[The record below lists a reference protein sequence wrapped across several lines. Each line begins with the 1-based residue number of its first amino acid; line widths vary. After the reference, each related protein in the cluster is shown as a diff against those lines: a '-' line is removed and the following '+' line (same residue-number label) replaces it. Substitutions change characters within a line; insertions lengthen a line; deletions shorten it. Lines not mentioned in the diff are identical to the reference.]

1 MLDLEQEM
9 SRCRVCPR
17 KCGADREHG
26 KTGYCKAPSGV
37 AAARAAL
44 HFWEE
49 PCISGTTGSGTVF
62 FSGCNLRCVYCQ
74 NHHIAEMESG
84 KVISIGRLSD
94 IFLELQAQN
103 ANNIN
108 LVTPSHYVLQI
119 REALFQAK
127 KKGLT
132 VPVVYNCGGYEK
144 VETLRRLEGLVDIWL
159 PDMKYADGSLAA
171 ELSAAPDYFP
181 VAAAAIQ
188 EMFRQTGPYVI
199 ENGLLRRGVV
209 IRHLVLPGYP
219 DNSRRVMDW
228 VARTFRPGDV
238 LFSLMSQYTPQPDAQ
253 GRLARRVTRA
263 EYRAAAEYM
272 RNCGIVDGF
281 TQERTAAKEEYTPP
295 FDLTG
300 V

>member
-1 MLDLEQEM
+1 MQDLELEM

-108 LVTPSHYVLQI
+108 LVTPGHY
-119 REALFQAK
+119 
-127 KKGLT
+127 
-132 VPVVYNCGGYEK
+132 C
-144 VETLRRLEGLVDIWL
+144 
-159 PDMKYADGSLAA
+159 
-171 ELSAAPDYFP
+171 
-181 VAAAAIQ
+181 
-188 EMFRQTGPYVI
+188 
-199 ENGLLRRGVV
+199 LL
-209 IRHLVLPGYP
+209 
-219 DNSRRVMDW
+219 
-228 VARTFRPGDV
+228 
-238 LFSLMSQYTPQPDAQ
+238 YTSPSPRD
-253 GRLARRVTRA
+253 
-263 EYRAAAEYM
+263 
-272 RNCGIVDGF
+272 CS
-281 TQERTAAKEEYTPP
+281 
-295 FDLTG
+295 
-300 V
+300 

>member
-1 MLDLEQEM
+1 MQDLEQEM

-49 PCISGTTGSGTVF
+49 PCISGTTGAGTVF

-119 REALFQAK
+119 REALLLAK
-127 KKGLT
+127 EKGLT
-132 VPVVYNCGGYEK
+132 VPIVYNCGGYES
-144 VETLRRLEGLVDIWL
+144 VEALQALDADREFLTAGGVFTNDAIDAYIALRLEENDRVRMT
-159 PDMKYADGSLAA
+159 PHPVEF
-171 ELSAAPDYFP
+171 ELYYS
-181 VAAAAIQ
+181 V
-188 EMFRQTGPYVI
+188 
-199 ENGLLRRGVV
+199 
-209 IRHLVLPGYP
+209 
-219 DNSRRVMDW
+219 
-228 VARTFRPGDV
+228 
-238 LFSLMSQYTPQPDAQ
+238 
-253 GRLARRVTRA
+253 
-263 EYRAAAEYM
+263 
-272 RNCGIVDGF
+272 
-281 TQERTAAKEEYTPP
+281 
-295 FDLTG
+295 
-300 V
+300 

>member
-132 VPVVYNCGGYEK
+132 VPVVYNCGGYES
-144 VETLRRLEGLVDIWL
+144 VEALQALDADREFLTAGGVFTNDAIDAYIALRLEENDRVRMT
-159 PDMKYADGSLAA
+159 PHPVEF
-171 ELSAAPDYFP
+171 ELYYS
-181 VAAAAIQ
+181 V
-188 EMFRQTGPYVI
+188 
-199 ENGLLRRGVV
+199 
-209 IRHLVLPGYP
+209 
-219 DNSRRVMDW
+219 
-228 VARTFRPGDV
+228 
-238 LFSLMSQYTPQPDAQ
+238 
-253 GRLARRVTRA
+253 
-263 EYRAAAEYM
+263 
-272 RNCGIVDGF
+272 
-281 TQERTAAKEEYTPP
+281 
-295 FDLTG
+295 
-300 V
+300 

>member
-108 LVTPSHYVLQI
+108 LVTPSHYVLQMP
-119 REALFQAK
+119 A
-127 KKGLT
+127 
-132 VPVVYNCGGYEK
+132 V
-144 VETLRRLEGLVDIWL
+144 
-159 PDMKYADGSLAA
+159 
-171 ELSAAPDYFP
+171 FP
-181 VAAAAIQ
+181 VAAEIWISGKITIKIRYIYPD
-188 EMFRQTGPYVI
+188 FRQYFFMKPPKKVRK
-199 ENGLLRRGVV
+199 E
-209 IRHLVLPGYP
+209 
-219 DNSRRVMDW
+219 D
-228 VARTFRPGDV
+228 AR
-238 LFSLMSQYTPQPDAQ
+238 
-253 GRLARRVTRA
+253 
-263 EYRAAAEYM
+263 
-272 RNCGIVDGF
+272 
-281 TQERTAAKEEYTPP
+281 
-295 FDLTG
+295 
-300 V
+300 

>member
-119 REALFQAK
+119 REALLLAK
-127 KKGLT
+127 EKGLT
-132 VPVVYNCGGYEK
+132 VPIVYNCGGYES
-144 VETLRRLEGLVDIWL
+144 VEALQALDADREFLTAGGVFTNDAIDAYIALRMEENDRVRMTPHPVEF
-159 PDMKYADGSLAA
+159 
-171 ELSAAPDYFP
+171 ELYYS
-181 VAAAAIQ
+181 V
-188 EMFRQTGPYVI
+188 
-199 ENGLLRRGVV
+199 
-209 IRHLVLPGYP
+209 
-219 DNSRRVMDW
+219 
-228 VARTFRPGDV
+228 
-238 LFSLMSQYTPQPDAQ
+238 
-253 GRLARRVTRA
+253 
-263 EYRAAAEYM
+263 
-272 RNCGIVDGF
+272 
-281 TQERTAAKEEYTPP
+281 
-295 FDLTG
+295 
-300 V
+300 

>member
-1 MLDLEQEM
+1 MQDLELEM
-9 SRCRVCPR
+9 SRYRVCPR

-108 LVTPSHYVLQI
+108 LVL
-119 REALFQAK
+119 
-127 KKGLT
+127 
-132 VPVVYNCGGYEK
+132 
-144 VETLRRLEGLVDIWL
+144 
-159 PDMKYADGSLAA
+159 
-171 ELSAAPDYFP
+171 
-181 VAAAAIQ
+181 
-188 EMFRQTGPYVI
+188 
-199 ENGLLRRGVV
+199 
-209 IRHLVLPGYP
+209 
-219 DNSRRVMDW
+219 
-228 VARTFRPGDV
+228 
-238 LFSLMSQYTPQPDAQ
+238 
-253 GRLARRVTRA
+253 
-263 EYRAAAEYM
+263 
-272 RNCGIVDGF
+272 
-281 TQERTAAKEEYTPP
+281 
-295 FDLTG
+295 
-300 V
+300 

>member
-26 KTGYCKAPSGV
+26 KTGYCKAPFGV

-119 REALFQAK
+119 REALLLAK

-132 VPVVYNCGGYEK
+132 VPIVYNCGGYES
-144 VETLRRLEGLVDIWL
+144 VEALQAL
-159 PDMKYADGSLAA
+159 DGS
-171 ELSAAPDYFP
+171 
-181 VAAAAIQ
+181 I
-188 EMFRQTGPYVI
+188 
-199 ENGLLRRGVV
+199 
-209 IRHLVLPGYP
+209 
-219 DNSRRVMDW
+219 
-228 VARTFRPGDV
+228 
-238 LFSLMSQYTPQPDAQ
+238 
-253 GRLARRVTRA
+253 
-263 EYRAAAEYM
+263 
-272 RNCGIVDGF
+272 F
-281 TQERTAAKEEYTPP
+281 T
-295 FDLTG
+295 
-300 V
+300 

>member
-119 REALFQAK
+119 REALLLAK
-127 KKGLT
+127 EKGLT
-132 VPVVYNCGGYEK
+132 VPIVYNCGGYES
-144 VETLRRLEGLVDIWL
+144 VEALQALDADREFLTAGGVFTNDAIDAYIALRIEENDRVRMTPHPVEF
-159 PDMKYADGSLAA
+159 
-171 ELSAAPDYFP
+171 ELYYS
-181 VAAAAIQ
+181 V
-188 EMFRQTGPYVI
+188 
-199 ENGLLRRGVV
+199 
-209 IRHLVLPGYP
+209 
-219 DNSRRVMDW
+219 
-228 VARTFRPGDV
+228 
-238 LFSLMSQYTPQPDAQ
+238 
-253 GRLARRVTRA
+253 
-263 EYRAAAEYM
+263 
-272 RNCGIVDGF
+272 
-281 TQERTAAKEEYTPP
+281 
-295 FDLTG
+295 
-300 V
+300 